1 MLPFA
6 IALLALHLPLHLQP
20 VSPTAPNR
28 QPQLASGNGMV
39 AMVFGSGEAIWFT
52 DSGDNGRTWGKPAKV
67 ADLPKLL
74 LGRHRGPRVNISG
87 HTIVVSAISSDPGDL
102 LAWRSTDGGRTWS
115 KPVTVNDQPKASREG
130 LHAVAADAEGHLAA
144 AWLDDR
150 TPNGKRLWG
159 AFSNDG
165 GATWGK
171 NVLLYESPD
180 GTICQCCAPSLVSL
194 GKASEGSA
202 QFVAMFRNA
211 IGGSRD
217 LYTLRLAGGKPV
229 GAAEKAGVGT
239 WKLDACPMDGGGI
252 ALQNGQ
258 IATAWRRDHDVYLA
272 EPGKP
277 EIKVGTGMDVAF
289 GANKRGS
296 YVLWSTPAGIEM
308 HMPNA
313 IAPTHVSD
321 SGAFPAI
328 VTLPDGGM
336 LAAWEAQD
344 AIATARF

>member
-1 MLPFA
+1 MLSFA
-6 IALLALHLPLHLQP
+6 IALLALHLQP
-20 VSPTAPNR
+20 VLSTGPNR

-39 AMVFGSGEAIWFT
+39 AMVFGSGESIWFT
-52 DSGDNGRTWGKPAKV
+52 ASEDNGGTWGKPARV
-67 ADLPKLL
+67 ADVPKLM

-87 HTIVVSAISSDPGDL
+87 KTIVVSAISSDLGNL
-102 LAWRSTDGGRTWS
+102 VAWRSTDGGHTWS
-115 KPVTVNDQPKASREG
+115 KPVTVNDQPRASREG
-130 LHAVAADAEGHLAA
+130 LHAMAADAEGHFAA

-150 TPNGKRLWG
+150 SGRKQLFG

-171 NVLLYESPD
+171 NVLLYALPD
-180 GTICQCCAPSLVSL
+180 RPICECCAPSLVSL
-194 GKASEGSA
+194 GNQS
-202 QFVAMFRNA
+202 FVAMFRNA
-211 IGGSRD
+211 INGFRD
-217 LYTLRLAGGKPV
+217 LYTLRLEGGKPA
-229 GAAEKAGVGT
+229 GAAEKAGLGT

-252 ALQNGQ
+252 ALQNGK
-258 IATAWRRDHDVYLA
+258 IATAWRREHDIYLA

-289 GANKRGS
+289 GTNNQGS

-308 HMPNA
+308 HVPSA
-313 IAPTHVSD
+313 VKPTHVSAA
-321 SGAFPAI
+321 GAFPAV

-336 LAAWEAQD
+336 LAAWEENG

>member
-1 MLPFA
+1 MLSFA
-6 IALLALHLPLHLQP
+6 VALLALHLQP
-20 VSPTAPNR
+20 VSPTTPNR
-28 QPQLASGNGMV
+28 QPQLASGNGTV
-39 AMVFGSGEAIWFT
+39 AMVFGSGESIWFT
-52 DSGDNGRTWGKPAKV
+52 GSGDNGRTWGKPAKV
-67 ADLPKLL
+67 AELPKLL

-87 HTIVVSAISSDPGDL
+87 NTIVVSAISSDPGDL
-102 LAWRSTDGGRTWS
+102 LVWRSTDVGRTWS

-130 LHAVAADAEGHLAA
+130 LHAMAADAEGHLAL

-150 TPNGKRLWG
+150 TPQGKRLFG

-194 GKASEGSA
+194 GNGEFA
-202 QFVAMFRNA
+202 AMFRNV
-211 IGGSRD
+211 IDGSRD
-217 LYTLRLAGGKPV
+217 LYTLRLSGGKPV

-239 WKLDACPMDGGGI
+239 WKLDACPMDGGGM
-252 ALQNGQ
+252 AVRDGK

-277 EIKVGTGMDVAF
+277 EVKVGTGMDVAF
-289 GANKRGS
+289 GANNQGL

-308 HMPNA
+308 HLPNA
-313 IAPTHVSD
+313 TKPTHLSD
-321 SGAFPAI
+321 GGAFPAI
-328 VTLPDGGM
+328 LTLPDGGM
-336 LAAWEAQD
+336 LAAWEENG
-344 AIATARF
+344 AIATARL

>member
-1 MLPFA
+1 MLSFA
-6 IALLALHLPLHLQP
+6 IALLALHLQP

-39 AMVFGSGEAIWFT
+39 AMVFGSGDGIWFT
-52 DSGDNGRTWGKPAKV
+52 GSGDNGRTWGKPAKV

-87 HTIVVSAISSDPGDL
+87 NIIVVSAVSSDPGDL

-130 LHAVAADAEGHLAA
+130 LHAMAADAGGHLAA
-144 AWLDDR
+144 VWLDDR
-150 TPNGKRLWG
+150 TPPNGKRLFG

-165 GATWGK
+165 GTTWGK
-171 NVLLYESPD
+171 NMLLYESPD

-194 GKASEGSA
+194 GDGE
-202 QFVAMFRNA
+202 FVAMFRNA

-217 LYTLRLAGGKPV
+217 LYTLRLAGGRPV
-229 GAAEKAGVGT
+229 GAAEKAGMGT
-239 WKLDACPMDGGGI
+239 WKLDACPMDGGGM
-252 ALQNGQ
+252 AVQNGK
-258 IATAWRRDHDVYLA
+258 IVTAWRRDHDVYLA

-277 EIKVGTGMDVAF
+277 ELKVGTGMDVAF
-289 GANKRGS
+289 GANKQGF
-296 YVLWSTPAGIEM
+296 YVLWSTPDGIEM
-308 HMPNA
+308 HVPNTMKT
-313 IAPTHVSD
+313 THLSD
-321 SGAFPAI
+321 AGAFPAI
-328 VTLPDGGM
+328 VSMPDGGM
-336 LAAWEAQD
+336 LAAWEENG

>member
-1 MLPFA
+1 MLSFA
-6 IALLALHLPLHLQP
+6 VALLALHLQP

-39 AMVFGSGEAIWFT
+39 AMVFGSGESIWFT
-52 DSGDNGRTWGKPAKV
+52 GSSDNGRTWGKAAKV

-74 LGRHRGPRVNISG
+74 LGRHRGPRVIISG
-87 HTIVVSAISSDPGDL
+87 NTIVVSAVSSDPGDL

-130 LHAVAADAEGHLAA
+130 LHAMAADAEGHLAA

-150 TPNGKRLWG
+150 RLDDRTPNGKRLFG

-171 NVLLYESPD
+171 NVLLYQSPD
-180 GTICQCCAPSLVSL
+180 GTICQCCSPSLVSL
-194 GKASEGSA
+194 GNAE
-202 QFVAMFRNA
+202 FVAMFRNA

-217 LYTLRLAGGKPV
+217 LYTLRLGGGKPV

-239 WKLDACPMDGGGI
+239 WKLDACPMDGGGM
-252 ALQNGQ
+252 AMQNGK
-258 IATAWRRDHDVYLA
+258 IATAWRREHDVYLA

-289 GANKRGS
+289 GANKQGF

-308 HMPNA
+308 HVPNA
-313 IAPTHVSD
+313 MKSTHLSD
-321 SGAFPAI
+321 VGAFPAI

-336 LAAWEAQD
+336 LAAWEEQG

>member
-1 MLPFA
+1 MLSFA
-6 IALLALHLPLHLQP
+6 IALLALHLQP

-39 AMVFGSGEAIWFT
+39 AMVFGSGESIWFT
-52 DSGDNGRTWGKPAKV
+52 SSADNGRTWGKPAKV

-87 HTIVVSAISSDPGDL
+87 STIVVSAVSSDPGDL
-102 LAWRSTDGGRTWS
+102 LAWRSTDGGRSWS
-115 KPVTVNDQPKASREG
+115 RPVTVNDQPKASGEG
-130 LHAVAADAEGHLAA
+130 LHAMAADAEGHLAA
-144 AWLDDR
+144 VWLDHRTLDDR
-150 TPNGKRLWG
+150 PPAGKRLFG

-194 GKASEGSA
+194 GSGEFA
-202 QFVAMFRNA
+202 AMFRNV
-211 IGGSRD
+211 IDGSRD
-217 LYTLRLAGGKPV
+217 LYTLRLRNGKAA
-229 GAAEKAGVGT
+229 GAAEKAGLGT
-239 WKLDACPMDGGGI
+239 WKLDACPMDGGGM
-252 ALQNGQ
+252 AVQNGKL
-258 IATAWRRDHDVYLA
+258 ATAWRRDHDVYLA

-277 EIKVGTGMDVAF
+277 ELKVGTGMDAAF
-289 GANKRGS
+289 GANKQGF

-308 HMPNA
+308 YEPNA
-313 IAPTHVSD
+313 MKPTHLSD
-321 SGAFPAI
+321 AGAFPAI

-336 LAAWEAQD
+336 LAAWEAQG